1 MNEEFRA
8 KLTQVFLDAVA
19 ETQQRSGR
27 PAQVMTED
35 TIPFT
40 DLANFDSHSGVEV
53 EVLLSTRL
61 GFEIEDIPFCVGRH
75 GSQEFRE
82 LRVREIVNA
91 LMKKYGP
98 AISKEL
104 KDNHELVTN

>member
-1 MNEEFRA
+1 MDQEFRA
-8 KLTQVFLDAVA
+8 KLTQVFLDSVA

-53 EVLLSTRL
+53 EVLLSRRL
-61 GFEIEDIPFCVGRH
+61 GFEIEDIPFCVDWH
-75 GSQEFRE
+75 GSRE
-82 LRVREIVNA
+82 LSVREIVSA

-98 AISKEL
+98 AISKAL
-104 KDNHELVTN
+104 KDSRELVTN